1 MINGFE
7 YRDNLPKCPERSDRW
22 LSPSNDEC
30 ERDDECEEDGE
41 DGEDEESSEDGDGD
55 EPSDDDQHSKNF
67 RCVWQKISERAMR
80 VWGGCKRRK
89 NNALKILI
97 AVGAVVLTIALIII

>member
-41 DGEDEESSEDGDGD
+41 DGDEDSHQEPSEDEEPSEDDD
-55 EPSDDDQHSKNF
+55 EDSDEELFYQEFLDAFGK
-67 RCVWQKISERAMR
+67 K
-80 VWGGCKRRK
+80 
-89 NNALKILI
+89 
-97 AVGAVVLTIALIII
+97 

>member
-30 ERDDECEEDGE
+30 ERDDECEEYGE
-41 DGEDEESSEDGDGD
+41 DGDDDEPSEDGDQESSDHSEHSHEGLFYQEFLD
-55 EPSDDDQHSKNF
+55 EFGK
-67 RCVWQKISERAMR
+67 K
-80 VWGGCKRRK
+80 
-89 NNALKILI
+89 
-97 AVGAVVLTIALIII
+97 

>member
-41 DGEDEESSEDGDGD
+41 DGDED
-55 EPSDDDQHSKNF
+55 EPSDHSDEDSHQESSDDEQAYQEFLDQFAK
-67 RCVWQKISERAMR
+67 K
-80 VWGGCKRRK
+80 
-89 NNALKILI
+89 
-97 AVGAVVLTIALIII
+97 

>member
-30 ERDDECEEDGE
+30 ERNDECEEYGE
-41 DGEDEESSEDGDGD
+41 DGEDEEPSENG
-55 EPSDDDQHSKNF
+55 EPSDEDQ
-67 RCVWQKISERAMR
+67 
-80 VWGGCKRRK
+80 G
-89 NNALKILI
+89 ILD
-97 AVGAVVLTIALIII
+97 AFGKK

>member
-7 YRDNLPKCPERSDRW
+7 YRDNLPKCPERSDSW

-41 DGEDEESSEDGDGD
+41 DGDEDSHQEPSEDEEPSEDDD
-55 EPSDDDQHSKNF
+55 EDSDEELFYQEFLDAFGK
-67 RCVWQKISERAMR
+67 K
-80 VWGGCKRRK
+80 
-89 NNALKILI
+89 
-97 AVGAVVLTIALIII
+97 

>member
-41 DGEDEESSEDGDGD
+41 NGEDEEPSE
-55 EPSDDDQHSKNF
+55 DDQHSKNF

-97 AVGAVVLTIALIII
+97 AVGAVVLAIALLII

>member
-7 YRDNLPKCPERSDRW
+7 YRDSLPKCPERSDRW

-41 DGEDEESSEDGDGD
+41 DGEDD
-55 EPSDDDQHSKNF
+55 EPSEDDQ
-67 RCVWQKISERAMR
+67 
-80 VWGGCKRRK
+80 G
-89 NNALKILI
+89 ILD
-97 AVGAVVLTIALIII
+97 AFGKK

>member
-30 ERDDECEEDGE
+30 DSYEACEDSQEPSEQDDDELAYQEFL
-41 DGEDEESSEDGDGD
+41 DEF
-55 EPSDDDQHSKNF
+55 SK
-67 RCVWQKISERAMR
+67 K
-80 VWGGCKRRK
+80 
-89 NNALKILI
+89 
-97 AVGAVVLTIALIII
+97 

>member
-30 ERDDECEEDGE
+30 ERDDECEEY
-41 DGEDEESSEDGDGD
+41 GEDEDGDEPSEDGDESSEDGDSHQEPSEHSD
-55 EPSDDDQHSKNF
+55 EPSDDELAYQEFLDEFGEK
-67 RCVWQKISERAMR
+67 
-80 VWGGCKRRK
+80 
-89 NNALKILI
+89 
-97 AVGAVVLTIALIII
+97 

>member
-30 ERDDECEEDGE
+30 EGDDECEEYGE
-41 DGEDEESSEDGDGD
+41 DGEDGHDEPSEDEDSHE
-55 EPSDDDQHSKNF
+55 EPSDDELAYQEFLDEFGK
-67 RCVWQKISERAMR
+67 K
-80 VWGGCKRRK
+80 
-89 NNALKILI
+89 
-97 AVGAVVLTIALIII
+97 

>member
-30 ERDDECEEDGE
+30 ERDDECEEYGE
-41 DGEDEESSEDGDGD
+41 DGEDGDGD
-55 EPSDDDQHSKNF
+55 EDSDQEPSDDELAYQEFLDEFGK
-67 RCVWQKISERAMR
+67 K
-80 VWGGCKRRK
+80 
-89 NNALKILI
+89 
-97 AVGAVVLTIALIII
+97 

>member
-41 DGEDEESSEDGDGD
+41 DGEDEESSEDGDED
-55 EPSDDDQHSKNF
+55 SHQEPSDEDQ
-67 RCVWQKISERAMR
+67 
-80 VWGGCKRRK
+80 G
-89 NNALKILI
+89 ILD
-97 AVGAVVLTIALIII
+97 AFGKK

>member
-41 DGEDEESSEDGDGD
+41 DGDED
-55 EPSDDDQHSKNF
+55 EPSDHSDEDSHQESSDDEQAYQEFLDEFGK
-67 RCVWQKISERAMR
+67 K
-80 VWGGCKRRK
+80 
-89 NNALKILI
+89 
-97 AVGAVVLTIALIII
+97 

>member
-41 DGEDEESSEDGDGD
+41 DGDEDEPSEDGDED
-55 EPSDDDQHSKNF
+55 DQEPSEDSRATKTAT
-67 RCVWQKISERAMR
+67 ISLAMMS
-80 VWGGCKRRK
+80 
-89 NNALKILI
+89 
-97 AVGAVVLTIALIII
+97 

>member
-30 ERDDECEEDGE
+30 ERDDECEEYG
-41 DGEDEESSEDGDGD
+41 EDGDGD
-55 EPSDDDQHSKNF
+55 EPSKDSDQEPSKDSHQEPSDDELAYQEFLDEFGK
-67 RCVWQKISERAMR
+67 K
-80 VWGGCKRRK
+80 
-89 NNALKILI
+89 
-97 AVGAVVLTIALIII
+97 

>member
-30 ERDDECEEDGE
+30 ERDDECEEYGE
-41 DGEDEESSEDGDGD
+41 DGDDDESSEDGDGD
-55 EPSDDDQHSKNF
+55 ESSDDEQAYQEFLDAFGK
-67 RCVWQKISERAMR
+67 K
-80 VWGGCKRRK
+80 
-89 NNALKILI
+89 
-97 AVGAVVLTIALIII
+97 

>member
-41 DGEDEESSEDGDGD
+41 DGDQEPSEDNDSD
-55 EPSDDDQHSKNF
+55 SHQEPSDDDQ
-67 RCVWQKISERAMR
+67 
-80 VWGGCKRRK
+80 G
-89 NNALKILI
+89 ILD
-97 AVGAVVLTIALIII
+97 AFGKK

>member
-30 ERDDECEEDGE
+30 ERDDECEEYGE
-41 DGEDEESSEDGDGD
+41 DGEGDD
-55 EPSDDDQHSKNF
+55 EPSEDSHQKPSDDELAYQEFLDAFGK
-67 RCVWQKISERAMR
+67 K
-80 VWGGCKRRK
+80 
-89 NNALKILI
+89 
-97 AVGAVVLTIALIII
+97 

>member
-41 DGEDEESSEDGDGD
+41 DGEDEESSED
-55 EPSDDDQHSKNF
+55 DQGIF
-67 RCVWQKISERAMR
+67 RCIRQKISERAMR

-97 AVGAVVLTIALIII
+97 AVGAVVLIIALIII

>member
-41 DGEDEESSEDGDGD
+41 DGDEDSHQ
-55 EPSDDDQHSKNF
+55 EPSDEGLAYQEFLDAFGK
-67 RCVWQKISERAMR
+67 K
-80 VWGGCKRRK
+80 
-89 NNALKILI
+89 
-97 AVGAVVLTIALIII
+97 

>member
-30 ERDDECEEDGE
+30 EEYDENDN
-41 DGEDEESSEDGDGD
+41 
-55 EPSDDDQHSKNF
+55 EPSDEQESSNEPNDDELAYQEFLDEFSK
-67 RCVWQKISERAMR
+67 K
-80 VWGGCKRRK
+80 
-89 NNALKILI
+89 
-97 AVGAVVLTIALIII
+97 

>member
-30 ERDDECEEDGE
+30 ERDDECEEYGE
-41 DGEDEESSEDGDGD
+41 NGEDGD
-55 EPSDDDQHSKNF
+55 EPSEDSHQEPSEDD
-67 RCVWQKISERAMR
+67 
-80 VWGGCKRRK
+80 
-89 NNALKILI
+89 
-97 AVGAVVLTIALIII
+97 

>member
-30 ERDDECEEDGE
+30 ERDDECEEYGE
-41 DGEDEESSEDGDGD
+41 DGDEEEPSEDGDED
-55 EPSDDDQHSKNF
+55 EPSKDSHQEPSDDELAYQEFLDEFGK
-67 RCVWQKISERAMR
+67 K
-80 VWGGCKRRK
+80 
-89 NNALKILI
+89 
-97 AVGAVVLTIALIII
+97 

>member
-41 DGEDEESSEDGDGD
+41 DGDGD
-55 EPSDDDQHSKNF
+55 EPSENGDEDDEESSDDDSHEGLFYQEFLDAFGK
-67 RCVWQKISERAMR
+67 K
-80 VWGGCKRRK
+80 
-89 NNALKILI
+89 
-97 AVGAVVLTIALIII
+97 

>member
-30 ERDDECEEDGE
+30 DSCEACEDSQEPSEQDDDELAYQEFL
-41 DGEDEESSEDGDGD
+41 DEF
-55 EPSDDDQHSKNF
+55 SK
-67 RCVWQKISERAMR
+67 K
-80 VWGGCKRRK
+80 
-89 NNALKILI
+89 
-97 AVGAVVLTIALIII
+97 

>member
-41 DGEDEESSEDGDGD
+41 DGEGDD
-55 EPSDDDQHSKNF
+55 EPSEDSRATKSYSIKNF
-67 RCVWQKISERAMR
+67 QMHLAKNKRACYESMGR
-80 VWGGCKRRK
+80 M
-89 NNALKILI
+89 
-97 AVGAVVLTIALIII
+97 

>member
-41 DGEDEESSEDGDGD
+41 DGDGD
-55 EPSDDDQHSKNF
+55 EPSEDDDDDSHQEPSDDELAYQEFLDEFGK
-67 RCVWQKISERAMR
+67 K
-80 VWGGCKRRK
+80 
-89 NNALKILI
+89 
-97 AVGAVVLTIALIII
+97 